1 MWIARRHGVR
11 QLSLWFNYLL
21 PWGKFSSS
29 SQKPLVS
36 PGFFQQRVTSWVKSK
51 FPNTPQITTQQ
62 LEDKLESCDSPILVI
77 DCRSSQ
83 EHLVSHIRG
92 SKHLS
97 FNADEDVLNDFLV
110 ENGVESGRD
119 ITMDQ
124 KWADKFTVLLTR
136 IISTLDTNI
145 VCYCSVGYR
154 SSILA
159 NKINAL
165 GACSAS
171 NLEGSMFKWANEG
184 RSIIDFD
191 GNTTHFVHPYNWFFG
206 LATSPSK
213 WLYKPRSQW
222 IIKVIN

>member
-1 MWIARRHGVR
+1 MA
-11 QLSLWFNYLL
+11 SANYPCGSITSFLE
-21 PWGKFSSS
+21 
-29 SQKPLVS
+29 
-36 PGFFQQRVTSWVKSK
+36 QRVTSWVKSK

-110 ENGVESGRD
+110 ENGVES
-119 ITMDQ
+119 
-124 KWADKFTVLLTR
+124 
-136 IISTLDTNI
+136 DTNI

-165 GACSAS
+165 GACNAS

-213 WLYKPRSQW
+213 WLYKPRSQ
-222 IIKVIN
+222 